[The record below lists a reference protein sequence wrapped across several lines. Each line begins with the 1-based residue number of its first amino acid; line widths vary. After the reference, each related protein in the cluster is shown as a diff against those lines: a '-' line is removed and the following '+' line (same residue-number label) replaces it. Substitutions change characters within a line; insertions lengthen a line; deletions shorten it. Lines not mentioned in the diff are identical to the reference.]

1 MTDRLSK
8 ACSGKSAS
16 QGGMNLQEIKALA
29 ITAGHSGKGSR
40 DELLAAICKSNPPV
54 RQNPP
59 VPAPVRQNPPVPAQ
73 IIPPNPQPQVKV
85 NLNPR
90 LKSVCA
96 DQSKTAARGGMN
108 LPEIKAIAI
117 AAGHSGKGSRE
128 ELLTFICKHYGSPA
142 PAPAPV
148 KIPAPAPAP
157 VKIPAPAP
165 APVKIP
171 KLPQLPRGQVTMNS
185 KNWAENDKPTS
196 RREREDLMGACGDKC
211 FLVPN
216 ERKYPI
222 CNKKKTCKVDC
233 NGLRA
238 AYGVATIQL
247 NSRSLEDKFRQNAVL
262 ARKNA
267 IPIGVAQCGWE

>member
-8 ACSGKSAS
+8 ACSGKPAS
-16 QGGMNLQEIKALA
+16 QGGMNLQEIKTLA
-29 ITAGHSGKGSR
+29 IAAGHSGKGSR
-40 DELLAAICKSNPPV
+40 DELLSAICRSNPPV
-54 RQNPP
+54 RP
-59 VPAPVRQNPPVPAQ
+59 NPPVPAQ
-73 IIPPNPQPQVKV
+73 TIPPNPQPQVKV